1 MLDVLAVE
9 NVAAAAGQEPS
20 QWMWVNACNQSR
32 ATRSNL
38 REFRH
43 SDAAVCHTLCTAYGE
58 RPLDKFQVIPHI
70 LVLAGAYALALPIGW
85 DREKE
90 ARSAGLRTF
99 PLVALASC
107 GFVQATE
114 AHLLNS
120 PEATARIVEG
130 LITGIGFIGGGA
142 ILKQGS
148 RFTARRRQ
156 PAFGRPARSGL
167 PWGSA
172 ATTSPLRSPRSPSD
186 AETAAV
192 VEAGGQT

>member
-1 MLDVLAVE
+1 
-9 NVAAAAGQEPS
+9 
-20 QWMWVNACNQSR
+20 
-32 ATRSNL
+32 
-38 REFRH
+38 
-43 SDAAVCHTLCTAYGE
+43 
-58 RPLDKFQVIPHI
+58 LDKFQIVPHI
-70 LVLAGAYALALPIGW
+70 LVLACAYALALPIGW

-148 RFTARRRQ
+148 SVHGTATAASLWATGAIGTAVGLGSYDVAVTIAAFT
-156 PAFGRPARSGL
+156 FLTLKLL
-167 PWGSA
+167 PWLKQEGNPDV
-172 ATTSPLRSPRSPSD
+172 TPSN
-186 AETAAV
+186 
-192 VEAGGQT
+192 GK